1 MMRERTASGN
11 RGQTTKIWAAWSS
24 VAFTQELPPLGSV
37 TTLQLH
43 WSTGVS
49 LRLTLPL
56 ISLEIVEPSSSLRRR
71 RTRRLLLSTIVKSY
85 FGLPQLCPFQSFG
98 MPFAPTGCC
107 DQSST
112 TIVSAAHAAVTR
124 APASSAATSVRAF
137 IRRSPRAPM
146 IPSHRRSTVMFDK
159 DRVEEIREAQQ
170 RWDAATARGAGDV
183 SASFRSGGGLDAK
196 PLYTPADL
204 ADRGLDYVGDIGFP
218 GEYPYTRG
226 IYPSMYRGRLWT
238 MRQYAGFGTARETN
252 ERFRLML
259 ERGMGGINVAF
270 DLPTQHGYDS
280 DDPRSAGEVG
290 KVGVPVD
297 SLRDLEALFDGIPL
311 ADVSPANAINAPAA
325 VILAM
330 YVALAQQQGL
340 PLARL
345 SGSTQNDVLKEF
357 VARGTYIYPP
367 APSIRLVTDIVEYS
381 VQHLPRWNFINVC
394 GYHVREAGGTLVHE
408 VAFALADAITYV
420 QAALA
425 RGVPVDGFAPRF
437 AFNFTAGT
445 HFLEEAAKY
454 RAMRRM
460 WARIMRDRFGAQ
472 KPASWAFRTGAG
484 TAAHQLTAQQPENNI
499 VRVTLHSLAAILGG
513 AQSLHTAAYDEALAL
528 PTERSV
534 MLALRTQQVLAYESG
549 AADVI
554 DPLAGSYYVE
564 SMTDEIETLATA
576 LIADIER
583 RGGMVHA
590 IESGWAQQQ
599 IANAAWEYQREVEA
613 GERVIVG
620 VNRFG
625 GDETPVQDI
634 HRHVEDCVA
643 EQVAALERL
652 RASRDRERVI
662 RALDA
667 LRAAAAGN
675 VNLMPVLVD
684 AVKAYATVGEICG
697 VLREVFGEH
706 HAAQVY

>member
-1 MMRERTASGN
+1 
-11 RGQTTKIWAAWSS
+11 
-24 VAFTQELPPLGSV
+24 
-37 TTLQLH
+37 
-43 WSTGVS
+43 
-49 LRLTLPL
+49 
-56 ISLEIVEPSSSLRRR
+56 
-71 RTRRLLLSTIVKSY
+71 
-85 FGLPQLCPFQSFG
+85 
-98 MPFAPTGCC
+98 
-107 DQSST
+107 
-112 TIVSAAHAAVTR
+112 
-124 APASSAATSVRAF
+124 
-137 IRRSPRAPM
+137 
-146 IPSHRRSTVMFDK
+146 MFDK
-159 DRVEEIREAQQ
+159 DRVEEIREARS
-170 RWDAATARGAGDV
+170 RWEAGTARGTGDAT
-183 SASFRSGGGLDAK
+183 ASFRSGGGLEVK

-204 ADRGLDYVGDIGFP
+204 ADRGVDHLRDVGFP

-280 DDPRSAGEVG
+280 DDPRAAGEVG

-297 SLRDLEALFDGIPL
+297 SLRDLEALFDGIPF

-330 YVALAQQQGL
+330 YVALAERQGL

-367 APSIRLVTDIVEYS
+367 APSIRLVTDIIEYS
-381 VQHLPRWNFINVC
+381 VAHLPRWNFINVC

-420 QAALA
+420 EAALA
-425 RGVPVDGFAPRF
+425 RGLPVDAFAPRF

-445 HFLEEAAKY
+445 HVLEEAAKY

-460 WARIMRDRFGAQ
+460 WARIMRERFGAQ
-472 KPASWAFRTGAG
+472 KPASSAFRTGAG

-564 SMTDEIETLATA
+564 SMTDEIEARATA

-583 RGGMVHA
+583 AGGMVHA

-599 IANAAWEYQREVEA
+599 IANAAWEYQREVET

-620 VNRFG
+620 VNRFA

-634 HRHVEDCVA
+634 HRHMEDCVA

-652 RASRDRERVI
+652 RAARDRDRVA

-667 LRAAAAGN
+667 LRAGAAGN
-675 VNLMPVLVD
+675 ANLMPVLVD
-684 AVKAYATVGEICG
+684 TVKAYATVGEICG